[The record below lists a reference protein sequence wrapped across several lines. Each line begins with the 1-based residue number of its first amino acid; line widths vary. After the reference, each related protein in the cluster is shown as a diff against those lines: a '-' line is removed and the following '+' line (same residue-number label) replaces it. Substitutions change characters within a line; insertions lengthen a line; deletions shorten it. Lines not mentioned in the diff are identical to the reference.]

1 MSHSKPHAAGEP
13 SPWIARWMT
22 LLPPGARVL
31 DLACGSGRHAL
42 SAVRKGHRVLAVD
55 RDADALARLR
65 AESASALDETSQGR
79 LELRML
85 DLEQGPWTLP
95 PDSFDA
101 VIVANYLFRPR
112 FALACGLLAPGGLLI
127 YETFAR
133 GNEAW
138 GRPSNPDFLLQQ
150 GELIARCQAGG
161 LAVIA
166 YESGYVSDPKP
177 AVVQRICAAR
187 PSPGSAKLAVL
198 ATDPPTDLP

>member
-1 MSHSKPHAAGEP
+1 MSHSKPHAAREP
-13 SPWIARWMT
+13 SRWIARWLG

-42 SAVRKGHRVLAVD
+42 LAARQGHRVLAVD
-55 RDADALARLR
+55 RDAAALAGLR
-65 AESASALDETSQGR
+65 AESATALGQGAEGL
-79 LELRML
+79 LELRCV
-85 DLEQGPWTLP
+85 DLEQGAWTLP
-95 PDSFDA
+95 RGEFDA

-133 GNEAW
+133 GNEAY
-138 GRPSNPDFLLQQ
+138 GRPSNPDFLLRE
-150 GELIARCQAGG
+150 GELIARAQAAG
-161 LAVIA
+161 LVVTA
-166 YESGYVSDPKP
+166 YESGYVPRPKP

-198 ATDPPTDLP
+198 ATDLPTDLP

>member
-1 MSHSKPHAAGEP
+1 MSHSKPHAAGEA
-13 SPWIARWMT
+13 SRWIARW
-22 LLPPGARVL
+22 LGALPTGARVL

-42 SAVRKGHRVLAVD
+42 LAARQGHRVLAVD
-55 RDADALARLR
+55 RDTEALDGLR
-65 AESASALDETSQGR
+65 AESAATLDAGSQDR
-79 LELRML
+79 LELRCI

-95 PDSFDA
+95 PGGFDA

-112 FALACGLLAPGGLLI
+112 FALACGLLAPGGLLV

-138 GRPSNPDFLLQQ
+138 GRPSNPDFLLRE
-150 GELIARCQAGG
+150 GELIARSQAAG

-166 YESGYVSDPKP
+166 YESGYVPTPKP